1 MTFLRPSAWMT
12 EMQGIGNRAVCRIHE
27 LGEIRGC
34 GSYTT
39 WDVKKA
45 GIHEHELIRAHIVQE
60 RSARRSRTGD
70 LNQRLG
76 CLMLPVRT
84 TN

>member
-1 MTFLRPSAWMT
+1 MAFLRPSAWMT
-12 EMQGIGNRAVCRIHE
+12 EMQGIGNRAVCPIHE

-45 GIHEHELIRAHIVQE
+45 GIHEHETDTSSHRAGKVG
-60 RSARRSRTGD
+60 A
-70 LNQRLG
+70 
-76 CLMLPVRT
+76 
-84 TN
+84 